1 MTALPG
7 SFPCTGVGSLPH
19 PSIPAPPWPWSCPGS
34 GKSRA
39 GPSFP
44 RRTPL
49 EHHVPAIRRG
59 PPRGFGRRGSPDD
72 EERGGPPSGRGDV
85 LRDVPLR
92 RPLPL
97 RRPGGAGGR
106 AARAARGRRRPLP
119 RGERPGDRAR
129 FLRAHGLRPGEEA
142 VLVQAVGRDVLV
154 KYLLRVAQW
163 QAERL
168 RRLSGTVSILTL
180 DEPYLASVGSAIVS
194 LPREEVIAALD
205 EIFDGLPGVLC
216 GIHCCAN
223 TDWGLVLASKVGYLS
238 FDAYEYADSLLL
250 YPEEVSAFLARGGV
264 LAFGVIPTSREAIAA
279 ETPESLAGRM
289 EGILDRY
296 ASRGISREAM
306 VRASVITP
314 ACGLGTLPEESA
326 ERALRLTV
334 ELSALLRTRYGA
346 ASP

>member
-7 SFPCTGVGSLPH
+7 LFPCTGVGSLPH
-19 PSIPAPPWPWSCPGS
+19 LDPRAAVDEVLSRFREIPYWPQL
-34 GKSRA
+34 
-39 GPSFP
+39 P

-49 EHHVPAIRRG
+49 EHMYPQFAAALPGATVLGERLTMKSGEALLPDAEAFYETFLSGDLSPFAVPA
-59 PPRGFGRRGSPDD
+59 
-72 EERGGPPSGRGDV
+72 E
-85 LRDVPLR
+85 
-92 RPLPL
+92 
-97 RRPGGAGGR
+97 R
-106 AARAARGRRRPLP
+106 AAGLHALLAAGVGPFPAVKGQVTGPVSFGLMVC
-119 RGERPGDRAR
+119 DREKKPV
-129 FLRAHGLRPGEEA
+129 FYDP
-142 VLVQAVGRDVLV
+142 VGRDVLV

-163 QAERL
+163 QAEQL
-168 RRLSGTVSILTL
+168 RRLSGTVILAL

-223 TDWGLVLASKVGYLS
+223 TDWGLVLASKVRYLS

-264 LAFGVIPTSREAIAA
+264 LAFGVVPTAREAIAA
-279 ETPESLAGRM
+279 ETPESLADRM

-326 ERALRLTV
+326 ECALRLTV
-334 ELSALLRTRYGA
+334 ELSALLRTRYGET
-346 ASP
+346 SP